1 MLELLKQAAP
11 GTTRVAMI
19 YNPDNPGTNDSAR
32 SFEQS
37 VKPLGL
43 QAVLRPVHGRDDI
56 ERAIVGFA
64 AEPNGALFCPPDVT
78 VNINRE
84 LVTTLAVRHRL
95 PAMYGDPL
103 AFHGGLM
110 SYGSDRVEVFRRAA
124 SYVDRILRGEKP
136 GDLPVQQPTKYLL
149 TINLS
154 VAKAVHLTLPSGL
167 LALADE
173 VIE

>member
-1 MLELLKQAAP
+1 MALTARI
-11 GTTRVAMI
+11 RVAMI

-37 VKPLGL
+37 AERLGF
-43 QAVLRPVHGRDDI
+43 QAVLHPVHGRDDI

-78 VNINRE
+78 VNINRDF
-84 LVTTLAVRHRL
+84 VTALAARHRL
-95 PAMYGDPL
+95 PAIYADPL
-103 AFHGGLM
+103 VFHGGLM
-110 SYGSDRVEVFRRAA
+110 SYGSDRAEIFRRAA

-136 GDLPVQQPTKYLL
+136 GDLPVQQPTNYRLI
-149 TINLS
+149 INLG
-154 VAKAVHLTLPSGL
+154 VAKSLDLTLPSGL
-167 LALADE
+167 LAVADE